1 MLKVLFALI
10 LSVAAAHAGA
20 QWAPTKPVR
29 IVVPFPAGG
38 IVDLMARAVNDKL
51 GTALGQP
58 VIIEAKPG
66 AGGSIGTDAV
76 AKSPPDGHT
85 LVLATMS
92 HAVLPAFVDLPW
104 HPSKDFAGVAML
116 GQVSNLVVVTPA
128 LPPKTMK
135 EFVQYAKTR
144 PGQVNYVNAG
154 YGTSQSL
161 GVELLKKNAGL
172 FLTPIGYRG
181 FPPAMA
187 DLISGQLQFA
197 LVPYGVGLPH
207 VQSGKLRAL
216 AVVAPVRSRHLPNV
230 PTMAEAG
237 FPDSDVTSWYA
248 LLAPAG
254 TPKAA
259 LQRIN
264 EEITKILA
272 DPETAA
278 RMERIGGTPLP
289 AGTPADV
296 DAMLVREAAK
306 WAGFVKERGL
316 RIE

>member
-1 MLKVLFALI
+1 MIKSVFAL
-10 LSVAAAHAGA
+10 LLTVVASQAAA

-58 VIIEAKPG
+58 VITEAKPG

-104 HPSKDFAGVAML
+104 HPSRDFAGVAML
-116 GQVSNLVVVTPA
+116 GQVSNLAVVTPA
-128 LPPKTMK
+128 LAPKTMK
-135 EFVQYAKTR
+135 EFVQYAKAR
-144 PGQVNYVNAG
+144 PGQINYANAG

-161 GVELLKKNAGL
+161 GVEQLKKNAGI

-181 FPPAMA
+181 FPPAIP

-216 AVVAPVRSRHLPNV
+216 AVIAPVRSRHLPNV

-237 FPDSDVTSWYA
+237 FPESDVTSWYA

-259 LQRIN
+259 LTRIN
-264 EEITKILA
+264 EEITRILA
-272 DPETAA
+272 DPETAV

-296 DAMLVREAAK
+296 DAMLLRESAK

>member
-1 MLKVLFALI
+1 MIKSVFAL
-10 LSVAAAHAGA
+10 LLTVVASQAAA

-104 HPSKDFAGVAML
+104 HPSRDFAGVAML
-116 GQVSNLVVVTPA
+116 GQVSNLAVVTPA
-128 LPPKTMK
+128 LAPKTMK
-135 EFVQYAKTR
+135 EFVQYAKAR
-144 PGQVNYVNAG
+144 PGQINYANAG

-161 GVELLKKNAGL
+161 GVEQLKKNAGI

-181 FPPAMA
+181 FPPA
-187 DLISGQLQFA
+187 I
-197 LVPYGVGLPH
+197 
-207 VQSGKLRAL
+207 
-216 AVVAPVRSRHLPNV
+216 
-230 PTMAEAG
+230 PT
-237 FPDSDVTSWYA
+237 
-248 LLAPAG
+248 
-254 TPKAA
+254 
-259 LQRIN
+259 
-264 EEITKILA
+264 
-272 DPETAA
+272 
-278 RMERIGGTPLP
+278 
-289 AGTPADV
+289 
-296 DAMLVREAAK
+296 
-306 WAGFVKERGL
+306 
-316 RIE
+316 